1 MSSKTLLISINR
13 RGNRS
18 NPSEFSFSSLR
29 NACNLSAESHSGG
42 TILHFL
48 FFLRDR
54 PSHSGTLEAE
64 GGLNGPYIPLMSRT
78 RVMEKSGTMLIW
90 SCSARKASS
99 SGVSAGWSVLGR
111 AHFLFLMRST
121 STTHDST
128 VLLSAPVKNTAIG
141 IDEKS
146 SLGVKETLP
155 KTGIEKLDKEERP
168 KTALRRMKDKRLS

>member
-1 MSSKTLLISINR
+1 MN
-13 RGNRS
+13 
-18 NPSEFSFSSLR
+18 
-29 NACNLSAESHSGG
+29 ES
-42 TILHFL
+42 
-48 FFLRDR
+48 D
-54 PSHSGTLEAE
+54 
-64 GGLNGPYIPLMSRT
+64 NSRLQV
-78 RVMEKSGTMLIW
+78 RLAHM
-90 SCSARKASS
+90 
-99 SGVSAGWSVLGR
+99 
-111 AHFLFLMRST
+111 HFLFLMRST